1 MKQNRKRIPSLLL
14 ALVLALSLALPAAA
28 AGEGISLDR
37 TELTLAVGQEVTLTA
52 TLAPEYAGEAV
63 TWQSNDQAIAALVTP
78 EDPEDQAPNTA
89 TFRGVSAGTVTVT
102 AQEMG

>member
-37 TELTLAVGQEVTLTA
+37 TELTLAVDQEVTLAMRRLT
-52 TLAPEYAGEAV
+52 G
-63 TWQSNDQAIAALVTP
+63 
-78 EDPEDQAPNTA
+78 
-89 TFRGVSAGTVTVT
+89 
-102 AQEMG
+102 